1 MLGGIL
7 NLMKKVLDCFRFLE
21 YVLLV
26 IPVAFLCVCIVINI
40 FMRAFLDSG
49 LSWLEEISR
58 YIFVF
63 QTFLG
68 ASIAVSTDQH
78 PKMTAVV
85 DALPHTAR
93 QVVLAVGNLLCAAM
107 CLLVA
112 FYGYQQILRMLST
125 GAMASSVRIPMF
137 VPYLIIPLG
146 TLVAAARYLILVVG
160 NAQALFR
167 APSAAEGTAPEGGDA
182 V

>member
-1 MLGGIL
+1 
-7 NLMKKVLDCFRFLE
+7 MKKALDCFRRLE
-21 YVLLV
+21 YILLV

-93 QVVLAVGNLLCAAM
+93 QIVLAVGNLLCAAL

-112 FYGYQQILRMLST
+112 FYGYQQILRMISN
-125 GAMASSVRIPMF
+125 GAMASSVRVPMY

-146 TLVAAARYLILVVG
+146 TLMAAVRYLILVFG
-160 NAQALFR
+160 NVKALFR
-167 APSAAEGTAPEGGDA
+167 APSAAEEAAAKGGDA
-182 V
+182 T